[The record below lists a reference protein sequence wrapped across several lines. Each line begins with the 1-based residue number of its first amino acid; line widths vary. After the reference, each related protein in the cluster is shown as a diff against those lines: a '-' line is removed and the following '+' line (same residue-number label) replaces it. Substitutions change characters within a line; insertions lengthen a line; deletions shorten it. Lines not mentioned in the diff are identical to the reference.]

1 MSVLEAVDDAVTAGF
16 CFVSGNAE
24 GLLGL
29 AQGLPRVF
37 PIGAAGDV
45 PSLAYDNL
53 RRIRARYCG
62 GDGGEEIPPPFSG
75 GQCPTTY
82 LVNLVNTSTT
92 SPFPATGQVFAIGPI
107 RGVQVR
113 PGINPGTIFIDV
125 LANPTAGFRTGN
137 EGEQWSIS
145 SVSRVDNQPD
155 DCGSPPPI
163 LPPPSIPSFDID
175 IEVGPSLTIPATI
188 IYAPIQ
194 IDVNGTVNIPVTV
207 NLNGEFPFTIN
218 GTLEIAPEFNFNLDP
233 SEFYPEEPEEPE
245 PNPEPEGDDETTEPE
260 EPEDEPSPDDP
271 IIAVVV
277 SGAIQSQ
284 ARPSGIFQDEGPDIY
299 APRLGTVRFGSLI
312 GRQVFWSED
321 IPVKGLRSVVQ
332 NPIPWGS
339 QLVAVNAEPGV
350 VLNYSPVRSALPEY
364 PPYLAIGD
372 SETSDNRQG

>member
-1 MSVLEAVDDAVTAGF
+1 
-16 CFVSGNAE
+16 
-24 GLLGL
+24 
-29 AQGLPRVF
+29 
-37 PIGAAGDV
+37 
-45 PSLAYDNL
+45 
-53 RRIRARYCG
+53 
-62 GDGGEEIPPPFSG
+62 
-75 GQCPTTY
+75 
-82 LVNLVNTSTT
+82 
-92 SPFPATGQVFAIGPI
+92 
-107 RGVQVR
+107 
-113 PGINPGTIFIDV
+113 
-125 LANPTAGFRTGN
+125 
-137 EGEQWSIS
+137 
-145 SVSRVDNQPD
+145 
-155 DCGSPPPI
+155 
-163 LPPPSIPSFDID
+163 
-175 IEVGPSLTIPATI
+175 LTIPATI

-218 GTLEIAPEFNFNLDP
+218 GTLELAPEFNFNLNPD
-233 SEFYPEEPEEPE
+233 EFYPEEPEEPE

-271 IIAVVV
+271 IIAVIV

-284 ARPSGIFQDEGPDIY
+284 ARPSGIFQDDGPDIY

-364 PPYLAIGD
+364 PPYLAIGN